1 MNTNK
6 TQVEQ
11 LTQDAVMQSVLK
23 ANDLRI
29 GCIIE
34 KSGDICSVASIN
46 SDNTIRI
53 FNEDKTDTWGCFA
66 LRIFNPIP
74 LTEEWLIKL
83 GFERDLQINLY
94 RLYNDFGTIVYYPK
108 SSVEKSK
115 FSFMLIGYCFV
126 TYEILHLH
134 ELQNLYFALTGS
146 ELTVA

>member
-6 TQVEQ
+6 THTKQ
-11 LTQDAVMQSVLK
+11 LTQDAVMQSVLIK
-23 ANDLRI
+23 GLRI
-29 GCIIE
+29 NNYYELKGSVLGGGVCQLKNLNDFVHIGDLIE
-34 KSGDICSVASIN
+34 HKLV
-46 SDNTIRI
+46 
-53 FNEDKTDTWGCFA
+53 
-66 LRIFNPIP
+66 NPIS

-83 GFERDLQINLY
+83 GFEKDLQINLY

-126 TYEILHLH
+126 TYEISHVH
-134 ELQNLYFALTGS
+134 QLQNLYFALTGS